1 MGASH
6 KYRPARIRANQDLH
20 EGREPGTASK
30 AIVSPV
36 IAMTEKHQNCACERC
51 VAARRSMLLR
61 THPIHARRD
70 EDVAPTLI
78 PVDQALAMALEERDD
93 LRMRLARVDSD
104 IKVLRDCS
112 QGGIT

>member
-1 MGASH
+1 MRSC
-6 KYRPARIRANQDLH
+6 LL
-20 EGREPGTASK
+20 EGRQERREGLSFSQTTIQSSRAVHNSE
-30 AIVSPV
+30 V

-70 EDVAPTLI
+70 EDIPPSLI

-93 LRMRLARVDSD
+93 LRMRLAQVDSD

-112 QGGIT
+112 QWGIT